1 MKKLVAQALAVS
13 LAAFALAG
21 CAGDSQTETKENEGV
36 TMESVVEAGTI
47 LDVRTPAE
55 YAEGHLEGAVN
66 IDVTDP
72 GFEDAIA
79 SLDPNGAYS
88 VYCRSGQ
95 RSGKAVAIME
105 QKGFKNVTNVGGVQD
120 ASATLGIDIVK

>member
-13 LAAFALAG
+13 LAAFALVG
-21 CAGDSQTETKENEGV
+21 CAEDSQTETKENEGI

-47 LDVRTPAE
+47 LDARTPAE

-79 SLDPNGAYS
+79 SLDPNGVYS

-105 QKGFKNVTNVGGVQD
+105 QKGFTNVTNIGGVQD

>member
-1 MKKLVAQALAVS
+1 MKKLVAQALAVT

-21 CAGDSQTETKENEGV
+21 CTADNQSQTNGNEGI
-36 TMESVVEAGTI
+36 TMESVAEAGTV

-55 YAEGHLEGAVN
+55 YAEGHLDGAVN

-79 SLDPNGAYS
+79 SLDPNGTYS
-88 VYCRSGQ
+88 VYCRSGN

-105 QKGFKNVTNVGGVQD
+105 QKGFTNVTNVGGVEQ
-120 ASATLGIDIVK
+120 ASATLDIDIVK